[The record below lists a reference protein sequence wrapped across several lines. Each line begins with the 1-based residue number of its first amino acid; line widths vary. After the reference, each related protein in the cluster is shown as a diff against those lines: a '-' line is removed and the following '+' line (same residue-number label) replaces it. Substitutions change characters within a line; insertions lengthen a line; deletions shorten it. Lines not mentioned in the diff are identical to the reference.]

1 MPDMILVPTKQIR
14 NLREAWHKDEKF
26 IITEMGP
33 PYDGIEVSRKD
44 LPIGVYRIKVDGAI
58 VSVEKNE

>member
-14 NLREAWHKDEKF
+14 NLKEAWHKDEKF

-44 LPIGVYRIKVDGAI
+44 LPLGVYQVKLNDVI
-58 VSVEKNE
+58 VAVEKTE